1 MDLDRLSLDDLK
13 ALRNNNL
20 DGMSLEGL
28 NYLKTQQKASVP
40 AREEPKE
47 DTGATGAFKSSY
59 ESLKG
64 ELGALAGKTGLMDQA
79 EAEKYYKEQ
88 KEKAAALAP
97 TEKSWTEAPFQ
108 KLKETA
114 AGSVPYMAA
123 PLIAGGAAALG
134 GAPALVGAGAAGL
147 ASGLQFTGSNLGRQM
162 EEGKTLEEA
171 SLGKAAAAAI
181 PQAALDV
188 VGFKYIPG
196 IQKIFASVGRE
207 LTEQEALAIIKQ
219 GTLRTAGQYIAGGAK
234 ISGIEGATEAGQQ
247 FFERLQAGL
256 NLTDEQARKEYLD
269 NFIGGA
275 ALGVVASPFGV
286 HGTRADAQKVAQTA
300 QERRDYAEQIYKEKL
315 AQDEQ
320 AQQELQKRQAETG
333 QITGEAAPVESTQA
347 KGMLEGA
354 VSPLPNVPSTLTA
367 TERMQQEEDAAKQ
380 KQEETAATLRQHQ
393 VLQQEV
399 KDVEAQM
406 MSAAEKGDV
415 DTVAQ
420 LGPRLQQMQAAF
432 KTSQEGI
439 KKLSPVEE
447 SPDVKMAEL
456 RGKLKKKTA
465 ELQKFGGEGGDSE
478 KVTKAAVEIKKLQE
492 QIAEVQKSGTQ
503 FDLFEPAKMEA
514 EDRAAK
520 QQQAE
525 QRQQEQQDLFAQ
537 LPQKEAAGPL
547 DKYQEGLRE
556 LEEAHAS
563 NADQRIIDDI
573 VEKIRN
579 AQLEK
584 GMKSAAPAEEAAV
597 RADRIK
603 RALAE
608 EKQNLTMADTEEERA
623 AAMSNIEQLEKRLAL
638 AVSATAKSNPEAE
651 QANAKADQAT
661 AHDNLLDAVDDLKAG
676 RYLAGKDPRT
686 AASLRSGVEAKAR
699 DATANYIE
707 AATRD
712 VNAIRAANEQAELT
726 TDEALKLAFD
736 LKDTLD
742 KVVANKN
749 VGVLRVAPNQEV
761 SYLEKQIDGIKNK
774 YTQGPAKKVTGEK
787 AFFTSQQRDAAQMLK
802 TEKAKKTPDLQKIR
816 LLEKEVEAGKREDE
830 RIAAEK
836 EKAERKEPEGVNPD
850 QYSLFGEKQLEPI
863 ATVRAS
869 HKNFMRFVD
878 TQRVKLQHALE
889 IAKRVIGK
897 AAKVEKDWVSKHQP
911 IISRLDTVNSAL
923 ENYGMDKAPQLYV
936 TVEEAQKA
944 YDKALATLNAV
955 APGKKAANLISKT
968 EAERA
973 VVSAKKALDTAVSQ
987 KERLPAAKIKQFIDT
1002 AKAERN
1008 AYIKRFVALNNE
1020 KHKLMRQLGLDEHNI
1035 SKPLTEQE
1043 IAKANRE
1050 TVIGMEVTALEDE
1063 LSTTRAIAESRSN
1076 ALRKFFTAPIE
1087 EKMRENIAELQL
1099 NKKYHESMAEWYK
1112 THKNKK
1118 ERKFAKAYEDYAKKI
1133 QKDIESAEAEL
1144 DKVRT
1149 WESDLLLDEKAKNN
1163 EYVKKTRQRLKELE
1177 AQGEVEPE
1185 FFQEKVDDV
1194 TRAEAKASADLE
1206 KRIGE
1211 ARKKETESAERL
1223 KELPSTKLEQVVAA
1237 RAKFGNIEDVIA
1249 RKITTRATPKTEA
1262 ERRAEAQEKQQEITE
1277 EQVGLKKA
1285 QKERAGTPL
1294 TQAKEI
1300 RDVVQRQ
1307 AMRTAEVLGNKS
1319 GKRPTALKP
1328 SPAEAATAK
1337 ANEKVTKQIE
1347 DARRTEKEYAG
1358 EAGVR
1363 FEDYLDIS
1371 EGMKYGFK
1379 ARMEPSNT
1387 RTGLSQASAQKVVDD
1402 TKIPKGVDV
1411 KVIAVLPEGLKKYIR
1426 EQGYDPDTVKGFVTA
1441 NGKIVV
1447 VAINHANTKEV
1458 EQTLAHE
1465 ITGHMGVDGVLG
1477 KDGMYNLAAK
1487 IDKQEGGIMG
1497 LAKKLGVGDDAQGAY
1512 DAAKASGKSEE
1523 DARIAAVSE
1532 MIAHVAEMRPTK
1544 SNMQKAKEFI
1554 EALVGALR
1562 AGLRKMGIKLDI
1574 NTNDVY
1580 KLLSDARK
1588 DFEITPGAYKT
1599 STGNIQFRSQPKY
1612 NSKFADLG
1620 ADVSK
1625 VVSKNQTTKDK
1636 IKAAASGMKV
1646 PSDILKPTGIL
1657 SEKNRLAFRTRYIDR
1672 FAPVEKIANK
1682 LSEKFRDSLVGTQ
1695 LMYYLRMHD
1704 QNLNWTAQIAS
1715 GGPIDLVEK
1724 KRADGKKETILES
1737 QDGASLLKVS
1747 QALKKAD
1754 VGDADAAN
1762 QLFTFYLAAK
1772 RAQRVGLETL
1782 NFDKSVT
1789 QPMLDRVVNRINADT
1804 QTKAAFE
1811 EAAKIYNDYN
1821 KGLVDFAVKTGRLSK
1836 EDGAKLLE
1844 AKDYVPFY
1852 RVRPDGSVVMDI
1864 GGATSI
1870 NVGNIT
1876 DQPYLHELVGGDT
1889 AILDVFTSSLQ
1900 NTRML
1905 TDMSLRNLATRNVA
1919 FSLQQLGL
1927 LQKKKGKDGKEIG
1940 SGIYEDKGNS
1950 PANDSVIRFM
1960 LDGKKHYAVVDTDS
1974 IGIPADLLVKGMDG
1988 VQVSVP
1994 NLVKVA
2000 GIPARMLR
2008 SFITRNPAYAVRQ
2021 IARDSLSNA
2030 FTTGAD
2036 SIPVMDNLKQL
2047 GSMLRGVNEG
2057 ELLLKKRGILGG
2069 QVIGGASDSMQK
2081 AMLQVIDGKPGWS
2094 KAMAYLDH
2102 VAMMGDAS
2110 SRVTSYN
2117 SFVKQGLSD
2126 MEATLASLEA
2136 MNFSKRGTS
2145 PSFYLLN
2152 QMVPFLNA
2160 QIQGLDVLYKAFA
2173 GKMPFSDKLKIKE
2186 KLLKRGALMAGM
2198 TMAYTALMY
2207 DDDLYKNATPQERIG
2222 NWFVKLPGMEEAVRV
2237 PIPFEIG
2244 GIFKMLPEM
2253 VYSTAFKDKKLGDA
2267 ASEIAAYSLNQF
2279 VPSVM
2284 PTIAKPFVEL
2294 PANYSFFTGKP
2305 IEGARLQKLEPG
2317 MRANANTP
2325 EVLKAIGEATNIS
2338 PVKMEYLIRTYTGS
2352 LPLAMLTLANPVTAA
2367 GEAPEGRGALS
2378 STTPIVGAFFQP
2390 KDATGLI
2397 EKAYEQMADVQKAQ
2411 ATYRDLVEND
2421 REKEA
2426 DAFLDKEADLIGMA
2440 RFAGQFNKKMG
2451 ELAKQEREVR
2461 SMTGISGAEKRQLLD
2476 EIRQTRIEMSK
2487 EFISARE

>member
-13 ALRNNNL
+13 ALRSNNL

-47 DTGATGAFKSSY
+47 DTGATGAFKSSL
-59 ESLKG
+59 ESIKG

-97 TEKSWTEAPFQ
+97 TEKSWTESPFQ

-134 GAPALVGAGAAGL
+134 GAPALVGAGAAGI

-162 EEGKTLEEA
+162 EEGKSLEEA

-196 IQKIFASVGRE
+196 VQKIFSSIGRE
-207 LTEQEALAIIKQ
+207 LTEQEALNIIKA
-219 GTLRTAGQYIAGGAK
+219 GTLKTAGQYIAGGAK
-234 ISGIEGATEAGQQ
+234 IGGIEGATEAGQQ

-256 NLTDEQARKEYLD
+256 NLNDEQARKEYLD

-286 HGTRADAQKVAQTA
+286 HGTRADAQKVVQEAQAKRDVEAQKVA
-300 QERRDYAEQIYKEKL
+300 QEQE
-315 AQDEQ
+315 
-320 AQQELQKRQAETG
+320 AQQEFQKQQAETG
-333 QITGEAAPVESTQA
+333 QVTGEAVPAAEQ
-347 KGMLEGA
+347 
-354 VSPLPNVPSTLTA
+354 VSPLPNAPSTLTA
-367 TERMQQEEDAAKQ
+367 AERLQQEEDAAKQ
-380 KQEETAATLRQHQ
+380 QQEQTASALRQHQ
-393 VLQQEV
+393 VLKNEVDTLQEQV
-399 KDVEAQM
+399 AK
-406 MSAAEKGDV
+406 AAEQGNV
-415 DTVAQ
+415 DAITT
-420 LGPRLQQMQAAF
+420 LSPRLQQMQAAY
-432 KTSQEGI
+432 KTSQEAI
-439 KKLSPVEE
+439 KKISPVEQ
-447 SPDVKMAEL
+447 SPDVQMAEL
-456 RGKLKKKTA
+456 RGKLKQKIGQ
-465 ELQKFGGEGGDSE
+465 LQKAGGVTGDFE
-478 KVTKAAVEIKKLQE
+478 KINKVATEIKGIQTKIDDLSK
-492 QIAEVQKSGTQ
+492 AGTQ
-503 FDLFEPAKMEA
+503 FELFEPAKMEA
-514 EDRAAK
+514 EANQAK
-520 QQQAE
+520 QQQAA

-537 LPQKEAAGPL
+537 LPQKEAPGPL

-556 LEEAHAS
+556 LEEAHAAG
-563 NADQRIIDDI
+563 ADERAVNDI
-573 VEKIRN
+573 VEKIRH
-579 AQLEK
+579 AQIEK
-584 GMKSAAPAEEAAV
+584 GLKSAAPAEEANARV
-597 RADRIK
+597 ERVK
-603 RALAE
+603 RAIAE
-608 EKQNLTMADTEEERA
+608 EQRNYANASTEEEKA
-623 AAMSNIEQLEKRLAL
+623 TAIASMGALQKRLAE
-638 AVSATAKSNPEAE
+638 AQTDKAKPQPERE
-651 QANAKADQAT
+651 QATAKADQAT
-661 AHDNLLDAVDDLKAG
+661 AHDTLLDAVDDLKAG
-676 RYLAGKDPRT
+676 RYLAGADPRT
-686 AASLRSGVEAKAR
+686 ASSLRSGIEAKAR
-699 DATANYIE
+699 DATAGYIE
-707 AATRD
+707 AATRE
-712 VNAIRAANEQAELT
+712 VNAVRAANKQSELS

-774 YTQGPAKKVTGEK
+774 YTQGAARNLTRVQP
-787 AFFTSQQRDAAQMLK
+787 FFTSQERDATQMLK
-802 TEKAKKTPDLQKIR
+802 AEKAKKNPNLQKIR
-816 LLEKEVEAGKREDE
+816 QLEKEVAAGKREDE

-836 EKAERKEPEGVNPD
+836 EKAELKEPEGVNPD

-863 ATVRAS
+863 AAVRAT

-878 TQRVKLQHALE
+878 TQ
-889 IAKRVIGK
+889 
-897 AAKVEKDWVSKHQP
+897 AAKFK
-911 IISRLDTVNSAL
+911 
-923 ENYGMDKAPQLYV
+923 
-936 TVEEAQKA
+936 
-944 YDKALATLNAV
+944 
-955 APGKKAANLISKT
+955 
-968 EAERA
+968 
-973 VVSAKKALDTAVSQ
+973 
-987 KERLPAAKIKQFIDT
+987 
-1002 AKAERN
+1002 
-1008 AYIKRFVALNNE
+1008 
-1020 KHKLMRQLGLDEHNI
+1020 
-1035 SKPLTEQE
+1035 
-1043 IAKANRE
+1043 
-1050 TVIGMEVTALEDE
+1050 
-1063 LSTTRAIAESRSN
+1063 
-1076 ALRKFFTAPIE
+1076 
-1087 EKMRENIAELQL
+1087 
-1099 NKKYHESMAEWYK
+1099 
-1112 THKNKK
+1112 
-1118 ERKFAKAYEDYAKKI
+1118 
-1133 QKDIESAEAEL
+1133 
-1144 DKVRT
+1144 
-1149 WESDLLLDEKAKNN
+1149 
-1163 EYVKKTRQRLKELE
+1163 E
-1177 AQGEVEPE
+1177 AQGKAEEKLAQIKEKADAAFEKQRAIEARSPVLDKEFMSQVQAQRQFVFDVINADKLVTELRGMAERIWQDKAHPE
-1185 FFQEKVDDV
+1185 RLAQIDALH
-1194 TRAEAKASADLE
+1194 AEANKIVEANIQTEKAILQSMERRLAKMEAPSKAALQNKAYADKARAIVAQMEGDLKKLSERQTAE
-1206 KRIGE
+1206 KRK
-1211 ARKKETESAERL
+1211 AETLAAERL
-1223 KELPSTKLEQVVAA
+1223 AALPSKRLKTVVTE
-1237 RAKFGNIEDVIA
+1237 RAKFGREAPTVA
-1249 RKITTRATPKTEA
+1249 RV
-1262 ERRAEAQEKQQEITE
+1262 ITE
-1277 EQVGLKKA
+1277 KPAKTAAQKAEEGRAKAREAAEEQASLKRA
-1285 QKERAGTPL
+1285 QKERAGTSL
-1294 TQAKEI
+1294 TQDKDI

-1307 AMRTAEVLGNKS
+1307 AMRTAEVLGN
-1319 GKRPTALKP
+1319 RPAKLAPKAKP
-1328 SPAEAATAK
+1328 SAAEKATAK
-1337 ANEKVTKQIE
+1337 ANEKTAKQIA
-1347 DARRTEKEYAG
+1347 DARRSEKEYAG
-1358 EAGVR
+1358 EANVG
-1363 FEDYLDIS
+1363 FEDYMEIS
-1371 EGMKYGFK
+1371 EGLKHGFS
-1379 ARMEPSNT
+1379 AREESAHGGE
-1387 RTGLSQASAQKVVDD
+1387 GLSHAEVQKVVD
-1402 TKIPKGVDV
+1402 GV
-1411 KVIAVLPEGLKKYIR
+1411 KLPEGLKLTVMEKLPEPIKAYIR
-1426 EQGYDPDTVKGFVTA
+1426 ERGYNPDTIRGFVTA
-1441 NGKIVV
+1441 NGKVVV
-1447 VAINHANTKEV
+1447 VANNHADLKDV
-1458 EQTLAHE
+1458 EKTIAHE
-1465 ITGHMGVDGVLG
+1465 VTGHLGVEGILG
-1477 KDGMYNLAAK
+1477 KEGMAAFTAK
-1487 IDKQEGGIMG
+1487 VIKQEGGVME
-1497 LAKKLGVGDDAQGAY
+1497 LARKLGVQDDAYGAY
-1512 DAAKASGKSEE
+1512 LAALRSGKTKEE
-1523 DARIAAVSE
+1523 AQAAAVSE
-1532 MIAHVAEMRPTK
+1532 MIAHTAEARPTK
-1544 SNMQKAKEFI
+1544 EFIGKAKEFI
-1554 EALVGALR
+1554 EALMGALR
-1562 AGLRKMGIKLDI
+1562 AGLRKMGIDLRI

-1580 KLLSDARK
+1580 KLLRDARE
-1588 DFEITPGAYKT
+1588 DFKVSPGASVEANGEVK
-1599 STGNIQFRSQPKY
+1599 FRSQPKY

-1625 VVSKNQTTKDK
+1625 VVAKNQTTKDK

-1646 PSDILKPTGIL
+1646 PSDIMKPTGIL

-1672 FAPVEKIANK
+1672 FAPVEKVANK
-1682 LSEKFRDSLVGTQ
+1682 LAEKFKDSLVGTQ

-1715 GGPIDLVEK
+1715 GGPIDLVER

-1772 RAQRVGLETL
+1772 RAQRVGLDTL

-1789 QPMLDRVVNRINADT
+1789 QPMLDRVVNRINSDP

-1836 EDGAKLLE
+1836 EVGAKLLE

-1852 RVRPDGSVVMDI
+1852 RVRPDGSVMLDI
-1864 GGATSI
+1864 GGATTVNI
-1870 NVGNIT
+1870 GNIT

-1905 TDMSLRNLATRNVA
+1905 TDMALRNLATRNVA
-1919 FSLQQLGL
+1919 FSLRELGL
-1927 LQKKKGKDGKEIG
+1927 LQKKKGRDGKEFG
-1940 SGIYEDKGNS
+1940 SGIYEGKG
-1950 PANDSVIRFM
+1950 PANDSTIRFM
-1960 LDGKKHYAVVDTDS
+1960 LDGKDHYAVVDTDS

-1994 NLVKVA
+1994 NLVKMA

-2021 IARDSLSNA
+2021 ISRDSLSNA

-2036 SIPVMDNLKQL
+2036 SIPIIDNMKQL

-2117 SFVKQGLSD
+2117 SFIKQGLSD

-2186 KLLKRGALMAGM
+2186 KLLKRGAMMAGM

-2222 NWFVKLPGMEEAVRV
+2222 NWFVKLPGMDEAVRV

-2267 ASEIAAYSLNQF
+2267 AKEIAEYSVNQF

-2284 PTIAKPFVEL
+2284 PTVAKPFIEL

-2325 EVLKAIGEATNIS
+2325 EVLKALGEATNIS
-2338 PVKMEYLIRTYTGS
+2338 PVKMEYLLRTFTGS

-2367 GEAPEGRGALS
+2367 GEAPEGRGLLS
-2378 STTPIVGAFFQP
+2378 STTPVVGAFFQP

-2397 EKAYEQMADVQKAQ
+2397 EKAYEQMGDVQKAQ
-2411 ATYRDLVEND
+2411 ATYRDLVDND

-2451 ELAKQEREVR
+2451 ELAKQEREIR

-2487 EFISARE
+2487 EFLSARE

>member
-1 MDLDRLSLDDLK
+1 MAKNPWEYTYETAK
-13 ALRNNNL
+13 APWERKY
-20 DGMSLEGL
+20 DS
-28 NYLKTQQKASVP
+28 Q
-40 AREEPKE
+40 EPKE
-47 DTGATGAFKSSY
+47 DTGAGGAFKSSL
-59 ESLKG
+59 ESIKG

-88 KEKAAALAP
+88 KEKAATLAP
-97 TEKSWTEAPFQ
+97 TEKSWSEAPIQ

-114 AGSVPYMAA
+114 AGSVPYMVA
-123 PLIAGGAAALG
+123 PLAAGAAAALG
-134 GAPALVGAGAAGL
+134 GAPALVGGLGAGL
-147 ASGLQFTGSNLGRQM
+147 VSGAQFTGSNLGRQM

-196 IQKIFASVGRE
+196 IQKIFASVGKQ
-207 LTEQEALAIIKQ
+207 LTEQEALNIMKQ
-219 GTLRTAGQYIAGGAK
+219 GTLRTAGQYIAGGTK
-234 ISGIEGATEAGQQ
+234 IAGIEGATEAGQQ

-256 NLTDEQARKEYLD
+256 NLNDAQARQEYLD

-275 ALGVVASPFGV
+275 ALGAVASPFGV
-286 HGTRADAQKVAQTA
+286 HGTRADAQKVIQEKQAERDVAAQKAAQEQEAQTA
-300 QERRDYAEQIYKEKL
+300 FQEQ
-315 AQDEQ
+315 Q
-320 AQQELQKRQAETG
+320 AKTG
-333 QITGEAAPVESTQA
+333 QITGEQAPIETIKN
-347 KGMLEGA
+347 KGIIPGA
-354 VSPLPNVPSTLTA
+354 VNELLDIPSTLTA
-367 TERMQQEEDAAKQ
+367 AERMQQEDAAAQQ
-380 KQEETAATLRQHQ
+380 KQEETTSLLNQHRN
-393 VLQQEV
+393 LQKEV
-399 KDVEAQM
+399 TDVEAQM
-406 MSAAEKGDV
+406 MKAAEKGDV

-432 KTSQEGI
+432 KTSQEAV

-447 SPDVKMAEL
+447 SPDVQMAEL

-465 ELQKFGGEGGDSE
+465 ELQKFGGEGGNTE
-478 KVTKAAVEIKKLQE
+478 KVTKTAVEIKKLQE

-514 EDRAAK
+514 EANQAR

-525 QRQQEQQDLFAQ
+525 QRQQEQADLFAQ
-537 LPQKEAAGPL
+537 LPQKETAGPL
-547 DKYQEGLRE
+547 DKYQEGLQQ
-556 LEEAHAS
+556 LEEAHAAG
-563 NADQRIIDDI
+563 ADERTVNEI
-573 VEKIRN
+573 VEKIRQ
-579 AQLEK
+579 AQIEK
-584 GMKSAAPAEEAAV
+584 GMKSAAPAEEAGARV
-597 RADRIK
+597 ERVK
-603 RALAE
+603 RAIAE
-608 EKQNLTMADTEEERA
+608 EQRNYANATTEEGRA
-623 AAMSNIEQLEKRLAL
+623 TAIANLGALQKRLAE
-638 AVSATAKSNPEAE
+638 AQTGTATPIPETE

-661 AHDNLLDAVDDLKAG
+661 AHDKLLDAVDDLKAG

-686 AASLRSGVEAKAR
+686 AASLRSGVESQAKN
-699 DATANYIE
+699 ATANYIE
-707 AATRD
+707 AATRE
-712 VNAIRAANEQAELT
+712 VNAIRAANDQAALT

-774 YTQGPAKKVTGEK
+774 YTQGPARKITGEK
-787 AFFTSQQRDAAQMLK
+787 AFFSSQQRDAAQMLK
-802 TEKAKKTPDLQKIR
+802 TEKAKKTPDPQKIR
-816 LLEKEVEAGKREDE
+816 LLEKEVAARKAEDE
-830 RIAAEK
+830 KIAAEK

-863 ATVRAS
+863 AAVRAT

-878 TQRVKLQHALE
+878 SQ
-889 IAKRVIGK
+889 
-897 AAKVEKDWVSKHQP
+897 AAKFK
-911 IISRLDTVNSAL
+911 
-923 ENYGMDKAPQLYV
+923 
-936 TVEEAQKA
+936 EAQ
-944 YDKALATLNAV
+944 
-955 APGKKAANLISKT
+955 
-968 EAERA
+968 
-973 VVSAKKALDTAVSQ
+973 
-987 KERLPAAKIKQFIDT
+987 
-1002 AKAERN
+1002 AKAEEKLAEIKDKADAAFEKQRAIEARSPVLDKEFMGQVQAQRQFVFDIIN
-1008 AYIKRFVALNNE
+1008 ADKLVTDLRGMAERIWQDKGHPERLAKIDTLHEEANKIAQASIKTE
-1020 KHKLMRQLGLDEHNI
+1020 KAILQSMERKL
-1035 SKPLTEQE
+1035 
-1043 IAKANRE
+1043 AK
-1050 TVIGMEVTALEDE
+1050 MEVPSKAAQQNKAYADKA
-1063 LSTTRAIAESRSN
+1063 RAI
-1076 ALRKFFTAPIE
+1076 
-1087 EKMRENIAELQL
+1087 
-1099 NKKYHESMAEWYK
+1099 
-1112 THKNKK
+1112 
-1118 ERKFAKAYEDYAKKI
+1118 
-1133 QKDIESAEAEL
+1133 
-1144 DKVRT
+1144 V
-1149 WESDLLLDEKAKNN
+1149 
-1163 EYVKKTRQRLKELE
+1163 
-1177 AQGEVEPE
+1177 AQMEG
-1185 FFQEKVDDV
+1185 
-1194 TRAEAKASADLE
+1194 DLE
-1206 KRIGE
+1206 KLTE
-1211 ARKKETESAERL
+1211 KQTAEKRKAETLAAERL
-1223 KELPSTKLEQVVAA
+1223 AALPSKTQKTVVAA
-1237 RAKFGNIEDVIA
+1237 RAKFGNVDDAIA
-1249 RKITTRATPKTEA
+1249 KVVTQRVGKTKEEKIAEGRAKAREA
-1262 ERRAEAQEKQQEITE
+1262 AE
-1277 EQVGLKKA
+1277 EQASLKRA
-1285 QKERAGTPL
+1285 QKERAGTAL

-1307 AMRTAEVLGNKS
+1307 AMRVAEIAGNKPPRER
-1319 GKRPTALKP
+1319 KYKP
-1328 SPAEAATAK
+1328 SPAEKATAK
-1337 ANEKVTKQIE
+1337 ANEKMAKQVA
-1347 DARRTEKEYAG
+1347 DARRSEREYASETNVSLNEYGDIIAGLKHSFRAREEAAHGG
-1358 EAGVR
+1358 E
-1363 FEDYLDIS
+1363 
-1371 EGMKYGFK
+1371 
-1379 ARMEPSNT
+1379 
-1387 RTGLSQASAQKVVDD
+1387 GLSHAEVQKVVDS
-1402 TKIPKGVDV
+1402 V
-1411 KVIAVLPEGLKKYIR
+1411 KLPQGLKITVMEKLPAPIQAYIR
-1426 EQGYDPDTVKGFVTA
+1426 ERGYNPDTIRGFVTA
-1441 NGKIVV
+1441 NGKVVV
-1447 VAINHANTKEV
+1447 VANNHADLKDV
-1458 EQTLAHE
+1458 EKTIAHE
-1465 ITGHMGVDGVLG
+1465 VTGHLGVEGVLG
-1477 KDGMYNLAAK
+1477 KEGMAAFTAK
-1487 IDKQEGGIMG
+1487 VIKQEGGVME
-1497 LAKKLGVGDDAQGAY
+1497 LARKLGVEDDAYGAY
-1512 DAAKASGKSEE
+1512 LAALRSGKTKEE
-1523 DARIAAVSE
+1523 AQAAAVSE
-1532 MIAHVAEMRPTK
+1532 MIAHTAETRPTK
-1544 SNMQKAKEFI
+1544 AFVGKAKEFI
-1554 EALVGALR
+1554 EALMGALR
-1562 AGLRKMGIKLDI
+1562 AGLRKMGIDLRI
-1574 NTNDVY
+1574 NTNDIY
-1580 KLLSDARK
+1580 KLLRDARE
-1588 DFEITPGAYKT
+1588 DFKVSPGAYKT

-1625 VVSKNQTTKDK
+1625 VVTKNQTTTDK

-1646 PSDILKPTGIL
+1646 PSDILKPNGPLGETTWLKI
-1657 SEKNRLAFRTRYIDR
+1657 RTRYIDR
-1672 FAPVEKIANK
+1672 FAAIEKVANK
-1682 LSEKFRDSLVGTQ
+1682 LSEKFKDSLVGTQ

-1715 GGPIDLVEK
+1715 GGPIELVER

-1737 QDGASLLKVS
+1737 KDGASLLKVS

-1789 QPMLDRVVNRINADT
+1789 QSMLDRVVSRINADP

-1811 EAAKIYNDYN
+1811 EAAGIYNEYN
-1821 KGLVDFAVKTGRLSK
+1821 KGLIDFAVKTGRFSK
-1836 EDGAKLLE
+1836 DTAAKLLE

-1864 GGATSI
+1864 GGATTVNI
-1870 NVGNIT
+1870 GNIT

-1905 TDMSLRNLATRNVA
+1905 TDMALRNLATRNVA

-1988 VQVSVP
+1988 VQVAIP

-2030 FTTGAD
+2030 FTTG
-2036 SIPVMDNLKQL
+2036 SNSVPIMDNLKQL
-2047 GSMLRGVNEG
+2047 GSMLRGINEG
-2057 ELLLKKRGILGG
+2057 ELLLKRRGILGG

-2081 AMLQVIDGKPGWS
+2081 AMLQIIDGKPGWE
-2094 KAMAYLDH
+2094 KAMAKLDH
-2102 VAMMGDAS
+2102 FAMMGDAT

-2117 SFVKQGLSD
+2117 SFIKQGLSD

-2173 GKMPFSDKLKIKE
+2173 GKMPFSEKLKIKE
-2186 KLLKRGALMAGM
+2186 KLLKRGAMMAGM

-2207 DDDLYKNATPQERIG
+2207 DDDSYKNATPQERIG
-2222 NWFVKLPGMEEAVRV
+2222 NWFVKLPGMDEPVRV

-2253 VYSTAFKDKKLGDA
+2253 LYSTAFEDKKLGDA
-2267 ASEIAAYSLNQF
+2267 AKEIAVYSLNQF

-2325 EVLKAIGEATNIS
+2325 EMFKALGEATNIS
-2338 PVKMEYLIRTYTGS
+2338 PVKMEYLLRTYTGA
-2352 LPLAMLTLANPVTAA
+2352 LPLAMMTLANPVTAA
-2367 GEAPEGRGALS
+2367 GEAPEGRGVLS

-2397 EKAYEQMADVQKAQ
+2397 EKAYEQMGEVQKAQ
-2411 ATYRDLVEND
+2411 ATYKDLVEND

-2451 ELAKQEREVR
+2451 DLAKQEREVR
-2461 SMTGISGAEKRQLLD
+2461 SMTGISGAEKRQMLD
-2476 EIRQTRIEMSK
+2476 EIRQIRIEMSK
-2487 EFISARE
+2487 DFLSARE

>member
-1 MDLDRLSLDDLK
+1 M
-13 ALRNNNL
+13 
-20 DGMSLEGL
+20 
-28 NYLKTQQKASVP
+28 
-40 AREEPKE
+40 
-47 DTGATGAFKSSY
+47 GA
-59 ESLKG
+59 
-64 ELGALAGKTGLMDQA
+64 
-79 EAEKYYKEQ
+79 
-88 KEKAAALAP
+88 
-97 TEKSWTEAPFQ
+97 
-108 KLKETA
+108 
-114 AGSVPYMAA
+114 
-123 PLIAGGAAALG
+123 
-134 GAPALVGAGAAGL
+134 
-147 ASGLQFTGSNLGRQM
+147 
-162 EEGKTLEEA
+162 
-171 SLGKAAAAAI
+171 
-181 PQAALDV
+181 
-188 VGFKYIPG
+188 
-196 IQKIFASVGRE
+196 
-207 LTEQEALAIIKQ
+207 
-219 GTLRTAGQYIAGGAK
+219 
-234 ISGIEGATEAGQQ
+234 
-247 FFERLQAGL
+247 
-256 NLTDEQARKEYLD
+256 
-269 NFIGGA
+269 
-275 ALGVVASPFGV
+275 
-286 HGTRADAQKVAQTA
+286 
-300 QERRDYAEQIYKEKL
+300 
-315 AQDEQ
+315 
-320 AQQELQKRQAETG
+320 LQKRLAEAQTG
-333 QITGEAAPVESTQA
+333 
-347 KGMLEGA
+347 
-354 VSPLPNVPSTLTA
+354 TA
-367 TERMQQEEDAAKQ
+367 TPIP
-380 KQEETAATLRQHQ
+380 ET
-393 VLQQEV
+393 
-399 KDVEAQM
+399 
-406 MSAAEKGDV
+406 
-415 DTVAQ
+415 
-420 LGPRLQQMQAAF
+420 
-432 KTSQEGI
+432 
-439 KKLSPVEE
+439 
-447 SPDVKMAEL
+447 
-456 RGKLKKKTA
+456 
-465 ELQKFGGEGGDSE
+465 
-478 KVTKAAVEIKKLQE
+478 
-492 QIAEVQKSGTQ
+492 
-503 FDLFEPAKMEA
+503 
-514 EDRAAK
+514 
-520 QQQAE
+520 
-525 QRQQEQQDLFAQ
+525 
-537 LPQKEAAGPL
+537 
-547 DKYQEGLRE
+547 
-556 LEEAHAS
+556 
-563 NADQRIIDDI
+563 
-573 VEKIRN
+573 
-579 AQLEK
+579 
-584 GMKSAAPAEEAAV
+584 
-597 RADRIK
+597 
-603 RALAE
+603 
-608 EKQNLTMADTEEERA
+608 
-623 AAMSNIEQLEKRLAL
+623 
-638 AVSATAKSNPEAE
+638 E

-661 AHDNLLDAVDDLKAG
+661 AHDKLLDAVDDLKAG

-686 AASLRSGVEAKAR
+686 AASLRSGVESQAKN
-699 DATANYIE
+699 ATANYIE
-707 AATRD
+707 AATRE
-712 VNAIRAANEQAELT
+712 VNAIRAANDQAELT

-774 YTQGPAKKVTGEK
+774 YMEGAERKLTRVQP
-787 AFFTSQQRDAAQMLK
+787 FFTTQQRDAAQMLK
-802 TEKAKKTPDLQKIR
+802 TEKSKKTPDLQKIR
-816 LLEKEVEAGKREDE
+816 LLEQEVAARKAEDE
-830 RIAAEK
+830 KIAAEK

-863 ATVRAS
+863 AAVRAT
-869 HKNFMRFVD
+869 HKNFMKFVSI
-878 TQRVKLQHALE
+878 QKNKLQHSLNL
-889 IAKRVIGK
+889 AKQVIQK
-897 AAKVEKDWVSKHQP
+897 AAKIDKDWVSKHEP
-911 IISRLDTVNSAL
+911 TIRKLESVNLAL
-923 ENYGMDKAPQLYV
+923 ENHSMDKAPKLYV
-936 TVEEAQKA
+936 TVEEAQKNYDA
-944 YDKALATLNAV
+944 AVENLEALGDITTEGNKKIKGAARLTRTEEARRAVENAKKELDKA
-955 APGKKAANLISKT
+955 ISD
-968 EAERA
+968 R
-973 VVSAKKALDTAVSQ
+973 
-987 KERLPAAKIKQFIDT
+987 ERLPAAKVKQFISS
-1002 AKAERN
+1002 AKAERSV
-1008 AYIKRFVALNNE
+1008 YIKRFVHLNNQ
-1020 KHKLMRQLGLDEHNI
+1020 KLALMRSLGLDELVV
-1035 SKPLTEQE
+1035 SRPLTEAE
-1043 IAKANRE
+1043 VAAAKKENL
-1050 TVIGMEVTALEDE
+1050 VNLIVNDLED
-1063 LSTTRAIAESRSN
+1063 TVAFNRAVAESRSN
-1076 ALRKFFTAPIE
+1076 AVRKAFTAPIE
-1087 EKMRENIAELQL
+1087 EKMQENIAELEL
-1099 NKKYHESMAEWYK
+1099 NKKYHESMADWYK
-1112 THKNKK
+1112 THKNTK
-1118 ERKFAKAYEDYAKKI
+1118 ERKFAQTYADYAKKI
-1133 QKDIESAEAEL
+1133 GEDIAKAQAEL
-1144 DKVRT
+1144 DKVRS
-1149 WESDLLLDEKAKNN
+1149 WESALFLHEKNNNDEFIVRTRKRLEKA
-1163 EYVKKTRQRLKELE
+1163 LE
-1177 AQGEVEPE
+1177 ENVAPPE
-1185 FFQEKVDDV
+1185 FINVKI
-1194 TRAEAKASADLE
+1194 TEADRIKAASDAALE

-1211 ARKKETESAERL
+1211 QRKKETAAAERL
-1223 KELPSTKLEQVVAA
+1223 KALPSTKLEQVVAA
-1237 RAKFGNIEDVIA
+1237 RAKFGDIEDVIA
-1249 RKITTRATPKTEA
+1249 RKVTTRTVPVSETQRRQEA
-1262 ERRAEAQEKQQEITE
+1262 AEKQKNVTE

-1285 QKERAGTPL
+1285 QKQQAKAGL
-1294 TQAKEI
+1294 TQSKEI
-1300 RDVVQRQ
+1300 KDVVQRQ

-1319 GKRPTALKP
+1319 GKRPPELKP
-1328 SPAEAATAK
+1328 SAAEKATAK
-1337 ANEKVTKQIE
+1337 ANEKMAAQVA

-1358 EAGVR
+1358 EAGLR
-1363 FEDYLDIS
+1363 FEDYLEIS

-1379 ARMEPSNT
+1379 ARTGLPVS

-1411 KVIAVLPEGLKKYIR
+1411 KVMAILPEGMKQYIR
-1426 EQGYDPDTVKGFVTA
+1426 EQGYDPDTIKGFVTA

-1447 VAINHANTKEV
+1447 VAVNHANTKEV

-1487 IDKQEGGIMG
+1487 IDKQEGGILG

-1532 MIAHVAEMRPTK
+1532 MIAHVAEMQPTK
-1544 SNMQKAKEFI
+1544 SNMQKAKDFI

-1625 VVSKNQTTKDK
+1625 VVTKNQTATDK

-1672 FAPVEKIANK
+1672 FAPIEKVANK
-1682 LSEKFRDSLVGTQ
+1682 LSEKFKDSLVGTQ

-1715 GGPIDLVEK
+1715 GGPIELVER

-1737 QDGASLLKVS
+1737 KDGASLLKVS

-1789 QPMLDRVVNRINADT
+1789 QSMLDRVVSRINADP

-1811 EAAKIYNDYN
+1811 EAAGIYNEYN
-1821 KGLVDFAVKTGRLSK
+1821 KGLIDFAVKTGRFSK
-1836 EDGAKLLE
+1836 DTAAKLLE

-1864 GGATSI
+1864 GGATTVNI
-1870 NVGNIT
+1870 GNIT

-1905 TDMSLRNLATRNVA
+1905 TDMALRNLATRNVA

-1988 VQVSVP
+1988 VQVAIP

-2030 FTTGAD
+2030 FTTG
-2036 SIPVMDNLKQL
+2036 SNSVPIMDNLKQL
-2047 GSMLRGVNEG
+2047 GSMLRGINEG
-2057 ELLLKKRGILGG
+2057 ELLLKRRGILGG

-2081 AMLQVIDGKPGWS
+2081 AMLQIIDGKPGWE
-2094 KAMAYLDH
+2094 KAMAKLDH
-2102 VAMMGDAS
+2102 FAMMGDAT

-2117 SFVKQGLSD
+2117 SFIKQGLSD

-2173 GKMPFSDKLKIKE
+2173 GKMPFSEKLKIKE
-2186 KLLKRGALMAGM
+2186 KLLKRGAMMAGM

-2207 DDDLYKNATPQERIG
+2207 DDDSYKNATPQERIG
-2222 NWFVKLPGMEEAVRV
+2222 NWFVKLPGMDEPVRV

-2253 VYSTAFKDKKLGDA
+2253 LYSTAFEDKKLGDA
-2267 ASEIAAYSLNQF
+2267 AKEIAAYSLNQF

-2325 EVLKAIGEATNIS
+2325 EMFKALGEATNIS
-2338 PVKMEYLIRTYTGS
+2338 PVKMEYLLRTYTGA
-2352 LPLAMLTLANPVTAA
+2352 LPLAMMTLANPVTAA
-2367 GEAPEGRGALS
+2367 GEAPEGRGVLS

-2397 EKAYEQMADVQKAQ
+2397 EKAYEQMGEVQKAQ
-2411 ATYRDLVEND
+2411 ATYKDLVEND

-2451 ELAKQEREVR
+2451 DLAKQEREVR
-2461 SMTGISGAEKRQLLD
+2461 SMTGISGAEKRQMLD
-2476 EIRQTRIEMSK
+2476 EIRQIRIEMSK
-2487 EFISARE
+2487 DFLSARE